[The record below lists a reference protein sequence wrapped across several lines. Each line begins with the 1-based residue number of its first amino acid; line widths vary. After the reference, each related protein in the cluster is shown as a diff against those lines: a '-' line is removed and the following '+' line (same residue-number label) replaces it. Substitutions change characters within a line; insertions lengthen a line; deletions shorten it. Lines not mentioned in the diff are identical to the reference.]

1 MALFDRLL
9 GRNQKSFLPSKLWNA
24 IIWGKGWE
32 DYSRWDK
39 RKLIEQAYER
49 NPTFY
54 AACNLIA
61 ETVADIP
68 IYVDYKTSTG
78 MGSSTDHP
86 ILSLM
91 DRSDDGRKTFV
102 ERMMLYLVVTG
113 EAYAQIVFS
122 HSDKRDRR
130 PLGLVTIPA
139 QDINPIQGDYMEP
152 IKGFVF
158 RDTKDIYFDN
168 DEVLYV
174 KQINLREYFHGMS
187 AGVPLAEMIDLNNA
201 AITWNKN
208 IAQAGGM
215 PPIIAKAPG
224 ISREESQQLKDDW
237 QMSSGGANNSHRL
250 KVVSENLDLVKLTDK
265 PNEMEWNNALMS
277 TTRMILMG
285 LGVPSE
291 LMNDAQNKTYNNQ
304 REARKALYM
313 EACIPLARKFYGA
326 MTKKLQPY
334 YSDNPVICIDTD
346 AIGAIQED
354 RALVVERLT
363 KAVDSGIIS
372 RNEAREELG
381 YTVAKEAKTDPMTGQ
396 TTEQAVQETA
406 LNGAQVEAAVNVLLQ
421 VSAGSLSAE
430 TAKLILSNFFGIDTA
445 IASEMVNA
453 QTGRTVTPEQLEVQ
467 L

>member
-1 MALFDRLL
+1 MGILDRVL
-9 GRNQKSFLPSKLWNA
+9 GRDKKNYLPSRLWKA
-24 IIWGKGWE
+24 ITWGKGWE

-39 RKLIEQAYER
+39 HKLIEQAYER

-68 IYVDYKTSTG
+68 IYVEYKSGPGTG
-78 MGSSTDHP
+78 TSTDHP
-86 ILSLM
+86 ILTLM
-91 DRSDDGRKTFV
+91 DRSDNGRKTYV

-113 EAYAQIVFS
+113 EAYSQIVFS
-122 HSDKRDRR
+122 HQDKGSRR
-130 PLGLVTIPA
+130 PLGLVAIPS
-139 QDINPIQGDYMEP
+139 QDINPVQGDYMEP

-158 RDTKDIYFDN
+158 RDTQEVYFEN
-168 DEVLYV
+168 EEIFYV

-265 PNEMEWNNALMS
+265 PNEMEWNEALMATS
-277 TTRMILMG
+277 RMILMG

-313 EACIPLARKFYGA
+313 EACIPLARKFYA
-326 MTKKLQPY
+326 SMTKKLGHY
-334 YSDNPVICIDTD
+334 YSDDPVICIDTD
-346 AIGAIQED
+346 AIEAIQED
-354 RALVVERLT
+354 RALVIERLT
-363 KAVDSGIIS
+363 KAVAGGIMTP
-372 RNEAREELG
+372 NEAREELG
-381 YTVAKEAKTDPMTGQ
+381 YVTSDDPN
-396 TTEQAVQETA
+396 ADS
-406 LNGAQVEAAVNVLLQ
+406 LN
-421 VSAGSLSAE
+421 
-430 TAKLILSNFFGIDTA
+430 F
-445 IASEMVNA
+445 ASPV
-453 QTGRTVTPEQLEVQ
+453 GL
-467 L
+467 